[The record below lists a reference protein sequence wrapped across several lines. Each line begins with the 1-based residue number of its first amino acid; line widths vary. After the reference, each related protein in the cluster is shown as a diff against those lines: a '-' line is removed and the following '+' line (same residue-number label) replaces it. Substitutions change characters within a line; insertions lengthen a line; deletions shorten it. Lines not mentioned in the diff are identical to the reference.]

1 MFFRCC
7 ASLVLALVVS
17 TCASSAG
24 TSLGEEGETTTT
36 AARGS
41 LNLIVRAEL
50 DRFPGGSAWDA
61 VSRLQ
66 PHWTRFGVR
75 LRVDG
80 INRESSESELRR
92 LWADDIESIRFVSG
106 IDARVRYGR
115 DFSDGVIEVTMI
127 GGG

>member
-24 TSLGEEGETTTT
+24 TSPGEEGEATTGDL
-36 AARGS
+36 R
-41 LNLIVRAEL
+41 LIVRAEL
-50 DRFPGGSAWDA
+50 DRLPGQSAWDA
-61 VSRLQ
+61 VSSLR
-66 PHWTRFGVR
+66 PHWTGRGAG

-80 INRESSESELRR
+80 SPYGESSELRR
-92 LWADDIESIRFVSG
+92 LRADDIESMRFLSG
-106 IDARVRYGR
+106 IDARVKYGR
-115 DFSDGVIEVTMI
+115 DFSNGVIEVTMI